1 MTSWF
6 RSSYL
11 VRLYGWWA
19 LSLPLPEDGGV
30 KKEEEEGEERR
41 GDLRGGGGG
50 ERGGRADEV
59 VEEKEREGEGWGE
72 EVEKREEVGGEEE
85 RGGVQGEALWVQK
98 RQRSSCKTTSQK
110 SHFWASSYCH
120 LVVGKFLHRM
130 NP

>member
-19 LSLPLPEDGGV
+19 LSLPPPEDGGV
-30 KKEEEEGEERR
+30 KKEEEEVEERT
-41 GDLRGGGGG
+41 GDLRGRGGG

-59 VEEKEREGEGWGE
+59 VEEKEREGEGWRE

-110 SHFWASSYCH
+110 SHF
-120 LVVGKFLHRM
+120 LM
-130 NP
+130 NGPPATATLWWESFYIG